1 MAQVKLDTKKDIKSF
16 FKILAEESVKEAYK
30 KIEEGDTKD
39 PAAAMLDNQRL
50 ADKKAYSNIHEQEAG
65 DQSSKKE
72 DPKPKPADSNSEPEE
87 IEVSLDSVGD
97 AIKRL
102 RSGRS
107 IDDSSVKDQ
116 TRAYFDRLSDP
127 ERRAM
132 LAFMR
137 AFADILTG
145 AVDGASAPDPSE
157 PPYSVDFEESS
168 DDNDT
173 KKISTVSQEEEDAG
187 LEGEEPTEEEDE
199 ESEEEESED
208 TTPPIKVGASQNLA
222 EIRKKVQH
230 LIRK

>member
-16 FKILAEESVKEAYK
+16 FKILAEESIKEAHR
-30 KIEEGDTKD
+30 KINEGNHED
-39 PAAAMLDNQRL
+39 PAAARLDYQKS
-50 ADKKAYSNIHEQEAG
+50 ADKKAYSNILEQEV
-65 DQSSKKE
+65 DKKSTEKEVSKPS
-72 DPKPKPADSNSEPEE
+72 PKDNNLEPEE

-107 IDDSSVKDQ
+107 IDDSAVKDQ

-157 PPYSVDFEESS
+157 PPYSVGFEEKPT
-168 DDNDT
+168 DDDKS
-173 KKISTVSQEEEDAG
+173 KKISTVSQEEELG
-187 LEGEEPTEEEDE
+187 LEDEEVEEEEEEDE
-199 ESEEEESED
+199 EGED
-208 TTPPIKVGASQNLA
+208 TSPPIKVGTPQSLK

-230 LIRK
+230 LIRR